1 MPGQSHEETL
11 LHTPD
16 VRIRIMTLEKG
27 NTIPWH
33 IHTQVTDHTVCL
45 EGEIE
50 VHLRDPEDSL
60 TLTPG
65 QYHEIPAK
73 RPHTLLNRGEAS
85 ARYLLIQGVGA
96 YDFVRIEK
104 PQTES

>member
-11 LHTPD
+11 LQTPD
-16 VRIRIMTLEKG
+16 VRVRIMTLEKG
-27 NTIPWH
+27 DVVPWH
-33 IHTQVTDHTVCL
+33 THTQVTDHTVCL

-50 VHLRDPEDSL
+50 VHLRDPEESL

-65 QYHEIPAK
+65 QVHEVSPQ
-73 RPHTLLNRGEAS
+73 RPHTLINQCDTP

-96 YDFVRIEK
+96 YDFIRIEK
-104 PQTES
+104 S

>member
-11 LHTPD
+11 LQTPD
-16 VRIRIMTLEKG
+16 VRVRIMTLEKG
-27 NTIPWH
+27 DTIPWH
-33 IHTQVTDHTVCL
+33 THTQVADHTVCL

-50 VHLRDPEDSL
+50 VHLRDPEESL

-65 QYHEIPAK
+65 KHHEVTPM
-73 RPHTLLNRGEAS
+73 RPHTLLNRGETP

-104 PQTES
+104 T